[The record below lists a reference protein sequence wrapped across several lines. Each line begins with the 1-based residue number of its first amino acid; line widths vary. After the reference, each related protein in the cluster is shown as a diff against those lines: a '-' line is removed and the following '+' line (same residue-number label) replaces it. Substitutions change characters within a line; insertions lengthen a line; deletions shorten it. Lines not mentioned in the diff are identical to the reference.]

1 MGFSYKNENVFNN
14 THIKRTLSWG
24 RRWSIVE
31 YWHFPKASD
40 GESIISHIKIQ
51 VDREDSYQW
60 TDDRRRSQ
68 EWQGT
73 ASTSKVHQCPH
84 CSYTTVYIH
93 ILKRHILKHT
103 GEKPFTCPYCSYD
116 TTRSDL
122 LKEHIYIHT
131 GQKPFSCPFCP
142 YTATRKNI
150 MRIHISKHSGE
161 KPYACTYCPYR
172 ASKNSSLK
180 SHMLT
185 HKAKTHPS

>member
-1 MGFSYKNENVFNN
+1 MNLEFHTFNPELESKPLFQKILDYKYFFYY
-14 THIKRTLSWG
+14 HIGTNLYKECKTQP
-24 RRWSIVE
+24 
-31 YWHFPKASD
+31 HQ
-40 GESIISHIKIQ
+40 Q